1 MAQPGL
7 VEILQNEL
15 DSHLKVAGPIRRQI
29 ALLAKDERFGEMAR
43 LSGSNMGPLVLAEM
57 YERLIGA
64 ASEHLNEL
72 GMSDCELTTLATA
85 NLPNRPQEEKVS
97 VPEDQGANQSER
109 WSLDDET
116 KTLRIGNKNYELGP
130 KSYQLVKIMSGRPGE
145 IFLKNDLIPRLGYD
159 PKEVGNKIGAL
170 VSTTRGKFH
179 EDADNAKI
187 LITVRTGK
195 EYGYKLNLQTPA
207 ETQVADVMEVKKSP
221 PENLKVVRLK
231 HHHRTVTIDG
241 KTIRLSRGELALL
254 DLIEEKKGNP
264 PTKREIEESL
274 IFEHAGKTIVASKG
288 TVENLLNGIRGK
300 TKAVGIEDDLIVTK
314 RHGKRCEYEL
324 GVALEI
330 ITSDRRSDRG
340 REGGKARRFV
350 RKLQPWETA
359 KLAERIISNAA
370 PLVEFFKTSG
380 IKLSPELVTG
390 VWGSFIESGEEIK
403 DCEAVLESIE
413 HKLTILS
420 KDPQKFLLSNKFID
434 NPPVKEI
441 LQALV
446 RITPTRRVEF
456 IKRLLGQKNL
466 VSMPTSENTPSGA
479 VLIAKI

>member
-1 MAQPGL
+1 M
-7 VEILQNEL
+7 E
-15 DSHLKVAGPIRRQI
+15 
-29 ALLAKDERFGEMAR
+29 ERGGE
-43 LSGSNMGPLVLAEM
+43 
-57 YERLIGA
+57 
-64 ASEHLNEL
+64 
-72 GMSDCELTTLATA
+72 
-85 NLPNRPQEEKVS
+85 
-97 VPEDQGANQSER
+97 
-109 WSLDDET
+109 
-116 KTLRIGNKNYELGP
+116 
-130 KSYQLVKIMSGRPGE
+130 
-145 IFLKNDLIPRLGYD
+145 
-159 PKEVGNKIGAL
+159 
-170 VSTTRGKFH
+170 
-179 EDADNAKI
+179 
-187 LITVRTGK
+187 
-195 EYGYKLNLQTPA
+195 
-207 ETQVADVMEVKKSP
+207 
-221 PENLKVVRLK
+221 
-231 HHHRTVTIDG
+231 
-241 KTIRLSRGELALL
+241 
-254 DLIEEKKGNP
+254 
-264 PTKREIEESL
+264 
-274 IFEHAGKTIVASKG
+274 
-288 TVENLLNGIRGK
+288 
-300 TKAVGIEDDLIVTK
+300 
-314 RHGKRCEYEL
+314 
-324 GVALEI
+324 
-330 ITSDRRSDRG
+330 
-340 REGGKARRFV
+340 ARRFV